1 MTFTAIIEP
10 TNTGFSGYVAELE
23 GQIIA
28 AGETVDEVAQLLEEA
43 TENFVTELRAE
54 GKPIPESQIEVRELY
69 IA

>member
-10 TNTGFSGYVAELE
+10 TNTGYSGYIVDLG

-28 AGETVDEVAQLLEEA
+28 AGDTVDEVTNLLQEA
-43 TENFVTELRAE
+43 TEQLFRDLRTE
-54 GKPIPESQIEVRELY
+54 GKPVPQPATLVRQLH